1 MEIELAQL
9 TQECGKL
16 VLAVQVRAVARD
28 ILRDDDEFLHARG
41 RKLARLVQK
50 FVHRAAAVTAAQA
63 RNDAVGTAVV
73 AALSDAQIRV
83 PRRRG
88 QNARAALHAVLNVA
102 HVAGAQATA
111 AHHLVDREGDLAVA
125 AGAEHRVDLRQLMEH
140 IVLVALRH
148 AAGDDDLFEL
158 ALFFELRHL

>member
-28 ILRDDDEFLHARG
+28 VLRDDDEFLHARG

-73 AALSDAQIRV
+73 AALGDAQVRI

-88 QNARAALHAVLNVA
+88 QNARAALHAVLNIA
-102 HVAGAQATA
+102 HVAGAQPAGR
-111 AHHLVDREGDLAVA
+111 HDLIDRAGDLAVA

-158 ALFFELRHL
+158 AIFFELRHL

>member
-28 ILRDDDEFLHARG
+28 VLRDDDEFLHARG

-73 AALSDAQIRV
+73 AALGDAQIRI
-83 PRRRG
+83 PWG
-88 QNARAALHAVLNVA
+88 CGEDARAALLAVVDIA
-102 HVAGAQATA
+102 HVTGAQRLR
-111 AHHLVDREGDLAVA
+111 AHHLVDGKGNVAVA

-158 ALFFELRHL
+158 ALVFELRHL